1 MKQKSESKLGTVP
14 VNKLLLGMGIPM
26 ILSMML
32 QAVYN
37 IVDSAFVSNMPQNGE
52 AALNAL
58 TLAFPIQ
65 MLMVAVAIGTGVGAN
80 ALLSK
85 SLGQGDPQKASRVAG
100 NALFLGIVIYA
111 ACLAFGL
118 FGARAYI
125 ATQTSNPLILEMGTS
140 YLSICCC
147 VSIGIIFFAMFEK
160 LLQATGRSVYST
172 IAQIVGAAVNI
183 VLDPIMIYGL
193 LGMPALGVQGAA
205 YATIIG
211 QIASAVTG
219 LIFHL
224 RFNVELKKSVRY
236 MKPDTALIK
245 GIYAIGLPAIIAQAL
260 MSVMTYGMNIILG
273 RIDESVVTAYG
284 LYYKI
289 QQFLLFAAF
298 GLRDAITPVVSFN
311 HGKQDKERI
320 NAGIKYGMRYTLI
333 IMAIGMI
340 VIELFAKP
348 FSSIFGLSGQT
359 QLLTVSAMHFITLS
373 FLFAGANVAFQGIFQ
388 ALDAGVESLI
398 ISVCRQFL
406 FVLPV
411 AFVFSVIVGNDL
423 QRVWIVWLTF
433 LIAEGLSVVI
443 AMRFMRKIRAE
454 KIEGMKDYQAELSHG
469 NMVTRTS

>member
-1 MKQKSESKLGTVP
+1 
-14 VNKLLLGMGIPM
+14 M
-26 ILSMML
+26 IY
-32 QAVYN
+32 V
-37 IVDSAFVSNMPQNGE
+37 
-52 AALNAL
+52 
-58 TLAFPIQ
+58 
-65 MLMVAVAIGTGVGAN
+65 
-80 ALLSK
+80 
-85 SLGQGDPQKASRVAG
+85 
-100 NALFLGIVIYA
+100 

-125 ATQTSNPLILEMGTS
+125 ATQTTNPLILEMGTS

-147 VSIGIIFFAMFEK
+147 VSMGIIFFAMFEK

-224 RFNVELKKSVRY
+224 RFNVELKKSVQY

-298 GLRDAITPVVSFN
+298 GLRDAITPVVSYN

-333 IMAIGMI
+333 IMAVGMI

-348 FSSIFGLSGQT
+348 FSAVFGLSGQT
-359 QLLTVSAMHFITLS
+359 QLLTISAMHFITLS

-388 ALDAGVESLI
+388 ALDAGMESLI

-411 AFVFSVIVGNDL
+411 AFVFSMIVGNDL
-423 QRVWIVWLTF
+423 QRIWIVWLTF
-433 LIAEGLSVVI
+433 LIAEGLSVMI
-443 AMRFMRKIRAE
+443 AMRFMRKIRLQ
-454 KIEGMKDYQAELSHG
+454 KVEGMKDFHAELAHG

>member
-1 MKQKSESKLGTVP
+1 MKQNSESKLGTVP

-37 IVDSAFVSNMPQNGE
+37 IVDSAFVSNMAHDGE

-58 TLAFPIQ
+58 TLAFPVQ

-85 SLGQGDPQKASRVAG
+85 SLGQGDTEKASKTAG
-100 NALFLGIVIYA
+100 NALFLGIVIYI

-140 YLSICCC
+140 YLSICCS
-147 VSIGIIFFAMFEK
+147 VSMGIIFFAMFEK

-172 IAQIVGAAVNI
+172 IAQIVGAGVNI

-193 LGMPALGVQGAA
+193 LGVPELGVQGAA

-211 QIASAVTG
+211 QIASAVTS

-224 RFNVELKKSVRY
+224 RFNVEIKKSLRY
-236 MKPDTALIK
+236 MKPDRTLIK
-245 GIYAIGLPAIIAQAL
+245 EIYAIGLPAIIAQAL
-260 MSVMTYGMNIILG
+260 MSVMTYGMNVILG

-333 IMAIGMI
+333 IMAVGMI

-348 FSSIFGLSGQT
+348 FSSVFGLSGQT
-359 QLLTVSAMHFITLS
+359 QALTISAMHFITLS

-411 AFVFSVIVGNDL
+411 AFAFSLFVGSDL
-423 QRVWIVWLTF
+423 NKVWIVWLTF
-433 LIAEGLSVVI
+433 LIAEGLSVLI
-443 AMRFMRKIRAE
+443 AMHFMRKIRAE
-454 KIEGMKDYQAELSHG
+454 KIEGIGHFQTSMQGGK
-469 NMVTRTS
+469 MVTRTS

>member
-1 MKQKSESKLGTVP
+1 MKQEAESKLGTVP

-85 SLGQGDPQKASRVAG
+85 SLGQGDPEKASRVAG
-100 NALFLGIVIYA
+100 NALFLGVVIYV

-125 ATQTSNPLILEMGTS
+125 ATQTTNPLILEMGTS

-147 VSIGIIFFAMFEK
+147 VSMGIIFFAMFEK

-193 LGMPALGVQGAA
+193 FDMPALGVQGAA

-211 QIASAVTG
+211 QIASALTG

-224 RFNVELKKSVRY
+224 RFNVELKKSIRY

-298 GLRDAITPVVSFN
+298 GLRDAITPVVSYN

-333 IMAIGMI
+333 IMAVGMI

-348 FSSIFGLSGQT
+348 FSAVFGLSGQT
-359 QLLTVSAMHFITLS
+359 QLLTISAMHFITLS

-388 ALDAGVESLI
+388 ALDAGMESLI

-411 AFVFSVIVGNDL
+411 AFVFSMIVGNDL
-423 QRVWIVWLTF
+423 QRIWIVWLTF
-433 LIAEGLSVVI
+433 LIAEGLSVMI
-443 AMRFMRKIRAE
+443 AMRFMRKIRLQ
-454 KIEGMKDYQAELSHG
+454 KVEGMKDFHAELAHG